1 MTTIV
6 VAAAR
11 RGAIGRDGA
20 LPWHLPED
28 LAHFR
33 RVTMGHT
40 LVMGRR
46 TWESIGRPL
55 PGRRMVVV
63 SSRALD
69 LPDTVVRAPDPTS
82 ALELALADDA
92 DPSIVGGATIYESLL
107 DRVDRIELT
116 RIDRDVPDAD
126 TFFRV
131 PDGDFVEVATRPGED
146 PTVTYLTLERTGS
159 PVTPPGS

>member
-6 VAAAR
+6 VATAKG
-11 RGAIGRDGA
+11 GAIGRDGA

-55 PGRRMVVV
+55 PGRRTVVV
-63 SSRALD
+63 TTRALE
-69 LPDTVVRAPDPTS
+69 LPDGVVTAADPFA
-82 ALELALADDA
+82 ALELALAEDA
-92 DPSIVGGATIYESLL
+92 DPSIVGGATIYEALI

-116 RIDRDVPDAD
+116 RIDLDVPDAD

-131 PDGDFVEVATRPGED
+131 PEGDFVEVASRPGED
-146 PTVTYLTLERTGS
+146 PSVTYVTLVRSGA
-159 PVTPPGS
+159 PVRS

>member
-6 VAAAR
+6 VATANG
-11 RGAIGRDGA
+11 GAIGRDGD

-55 PGRRMVVV
+55 PGRRIVVV
-63 SSRALD
+63 SSRELE
-69 LPDTVVRAPDPTS
+69 LPDTVERAANPTA
-82 ALELALADDA
+82 ALELALATDP
-92 DPSIVGGATIYESLL
+92 DPSVVGGATIYEALL
-107 DRVDRIELT
+107 ERVDHIELT
-116 RIDRDVPDAD
+116 RIDLDVPDAD
-126 TFFRV
+126 TFFTF
-131 PDGDFVEVATRPGED
+131 PEAEFVETERRAGDD
-146 PTVTYLTLERTGS
+146 PRVTYVSLSRT
-159 PVTPPGS
+159 

>member
-11 RGAIGRDGA
+11 GGAIGRDGD

-33 RVTMGHT
+33 RMTMDHT

-46 TWESIGRPL
+46 TWASIGRPL
-55 PGRRMVVV
+55 PGRRMIVV
-63 SSRALD
+63 SSRELD

-82 ALELALADDA
+82 ALDLALTEDE
-92 DPSIVGGATIYESLL
+92 DPSIVGGATIYAALL

-126 TFFRV
+126 TFFEV
-131 PDGDFVEVATRPGED
+131 PDGEFVEVGSRAGED
-146 PTVTYLTLERTGS
+146 PTVTYVTLARR
-159 PVTPPGS
+159 

>member
-6 VAAAR
+6 VATANE
-11 RGAIGRDGA
+11 GAIGRDGD

-63 SSRALD
+63 SSRDLG
-69 LPDTVVRAPDPTS
+69 LPDGVVRVEDPLV
-82 ALELALADDA
+82 ALELALAEDP
-92 DPSIVGGATIYESLL
+92 DPSVVGGATIYEALL
-107 DRVDRIELT
+107 DHVDRIELT
-116 RIDRDVPDAD
+116 RIDLDVPDAD

-131 PDGDFVEVATRPGED
+131 PEGDFVEVVSRPGED
-146 PTVTYLTLERTGS
+146 PSVTYVTLERSDGTARA
-159 PVTPPGS
+159 

>member
-6 VAAAR
+6 VATANE
-11 RGAIGRDGA
+11 GAIGRDGD

-63 SSRALD
+63 TARDLE
-69 LPDTVVRAPDPTS
+69 LPDGVVRAADPFA
-82 ALELALADDA
+82 ALELALAEDA
-92 DPSIVGGATIYESLL
+92 DPSIVGGATIYEALI

-116 RIDRDVPDAD
+116 RIDLDVPDAD
-126 TFFRV
+126 TFFRL
-131 PDGDFVEVATRPGED
+131 PAGDFVEVASRPGED
-146 PTVTYLTLERTGS
+146 PSVTYVTLVRSDGTAR
-159 PVTPPGS
+159 P

>member
-11 RGAIGRDGA
+11 RGAIGRDGD

-55 PGRRMVVV
+55 PGRRIIVV
-63 SSRALD
+63 SSRDLE
-69 LPDTVVRAPDPTS
+69 LPDTVVRATDPDA
-82 ALELALADDA
+82 ALELALAEDP
-92 DPSIVGGATIYESLL
+92 DPSIVGGATIYDALL
-107 DRVDRIELT
+107 DRVDTIALT
-116 RIDRDVPDAD
+116 RIDLDVPDAD
-126 TFFRV
+126 TFLQI
-131 PDGDFVEVATRPGED
+131 PEGDFVEVGSRPGED
-146 PTVTYLTLERTGS
+146 PRVTYVTLERS
-159 PVTPPGS
+159 

>member
-1 MTTIV
+1 MVSTVTTIV
-6 VAAAR
+6 VAAANG
-11 RGAIGRDGA
+11 GAIGRNGD

-55 PGRRMVVV
+55 PGRQIVVV
-63 SSRALD
+63 SSRELELPESVERAVDPTAALD
-69 LPDTVVRAPDPTS
+69 AALAQDPDP
-82 ALELALADDA
+82 A
-92 DPSIVGGATIYESLL
+92 IVGGATIYDALL

-116 RIDRDVPDAD
+116 QIDLDVPDAD
-126 TFFRV
+126 TFFHV
-131 PDGDFVEVATRPGED
+131 PPGEFHETGRRTGDD
-146 PTVTYLTLERTGS
+146 PRVTYVTLSRT
-159 PVTPPGS
+159 

>member
-6 VAAAR
+6 VATAR
-11 RGAIGRDGA
+11 RGAIGRDGD

-33 RVTMGHT
+33 RVTTGHT

-55 PGRRMVVV
+55 PGRRMIVV
-63 SSRALD
+63 SSRELD
-69 LPDTVVRAPDPTS
+69 LPDTVVRAPDPAS
-82 ALELALADDA
+82 ALEMALAEDE
-92 DPSIVGGATIYESLL
+92 DPSIIGGATIYEALI

-116 RIDRDVPDAD
+116 RIDIDVPDAD
-126 TFFRV
+126 TFFEPPV
-131 PDGDFVEVATRPGED
+131 GEFVEVGSRPGED
-146 PTVTYLTLERTGS
+146 PSVTYETLARA
-159 PVTPPGS
+159 

>member
-6 VAAAR
+6 VATANG
-11 RGAIGRDGA
+11 GAIGRDGD

-63 SSRALD
+63 SSRDLE
-69 LPDTVVRAPDPTS
+69 LPDTVERAVDPLA
-82 ALELALADDA
+82 ALELALAEDP
-92 DPSIVGGATIYESLL
+92 DPSIVGGATIYEALL

-116 RIDRDVPDAD
+116 RIDLDVLDAD

-131 PDGDFVEVATRPGED
+131 PDGDFVEVASRPGED
-146 PTVTYLTLERTGS
+146 PSVTYVTLERRDG
-159 PVTPPGS
+159 PAGA

>member
-6 VAAAR
+6 VATAR
-11 RGAIGRDGA
+11 DGAIGRDGE

-63 SSRALD
+63 SSRELD
-69 LPDTVVRAPDPTS
+69 LPGTVVRSPDPAS
-82 ALELALADDA
+82 ALELALAEDA
-92 DPSIVGGATIYESLL
+92 DPSIIGGATIYDALL

-131 PDGDFVEVATRPGED
+131 PEGDFVEVASRAGD
-146 PTVTYLTLERTGS
+146 DSSVTYVTLER
-159 PVTPPGS
+159 V